1 MEMEVFP
8 HEVSDGFGKCMS
20 TFLLGLSEEDMSN
33 GMIEEKNDE
42 NDDLKIDLGPK
53 INVRLQGIKKL
64 KGIAIDVA
72 IFACSKKE

>member
-1 MEMEVFP
+1 
-8 HEVSDGFGKCMS
+8 
-20 TFLLGLSEEDMSN
+20 MSN